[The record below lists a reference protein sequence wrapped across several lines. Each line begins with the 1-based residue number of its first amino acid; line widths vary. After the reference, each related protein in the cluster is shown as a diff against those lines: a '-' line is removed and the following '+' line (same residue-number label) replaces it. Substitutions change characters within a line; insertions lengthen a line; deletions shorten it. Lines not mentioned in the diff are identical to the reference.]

1 MSGDLLIRTIEQ
13 ADLPALL
20 ELYRDLNPSDP
31 PLALEDAASIWR
43 QLSGYAG
50 SSVFVGVRHNLL
62 VASCTLVVVPNLTRG
77 GLPYA
82 LIENVVTGANHR
94 KQGHG
99 GAVLKHA
106 IAEAWKC
113 NCYKVMLLTG
123 SKSPATLKFYSGV
136 GFEQNKTGFQIRRL
150 PVREE

>member
-1 MSGDLLIRTIEQ
+1 MASGLLVRSIEK

-20 ELYRDLNPSDP
+20 ELYRDLTPSDP
-31 PLALEDAASIWR
+31 PLAFKDAASIWK
-43 QLSGYAG
+43 QLSRYAG
-50 SSVFVGVRHNLL
+50 STIFVGERRQVL
-62 VASCTLVVVPNLTRG
+62 VATCTLIVVPNLTRG

-82 LIENVVTGANHR
+82 LIENVVTGSKYR
-94 KQGHG
+94 KQGNG

-106 IAEAWKC
+106 VAAAWNL

-123 SKSPATLKFYSGV
+123 SKDPATLKLYQEV

-150 PVREE
+150 PVRGA